1 MLCNNTFKLT
11 GDVFKMTLE
20 ELRQEIK
27 SWVRNDFD
35 KLVDF
40 LNLRLEQPEREISGA
55 VVMYKY
61 KLDGNENILVSI
73 HKTYGTMCFL
83 ESCGKTVRLN
93 IKTLELK
100 T

>member
-1 MLCNNTFKLT
+1 
-11 GDVFKMTLE
+11 MTLE
-20 ELRQEIK
+20 ELRQEIEY
-27 SWVRNDFD
+27 WVRKDFD

-40 LNLRLEQPEREISGA
+40 LNLYIESYSREISGA
-55 VVMYKY
+55 VMMYKY
-61 KLDGNENILVSI
+61 KLDGNENILVSV

>member
-1 MLCNNTFKLT
+1 
-11 GDVFKMTLE
+11 MTLE
-20 ELRQEIK
+20 ELRKEIK
-27 SWVRNDFD
+27 YWVRKDFD

-40 LNLRLEQPEREISGA
+40 LNLYIEPYSREISGA

-83 ESCGKTVRLN
+83 ENRGNVFRLS

-100 T
+100 

>member
-1 MLCNNTFKLT
+1 
-11 GDVFKMTLE
+11 MTLE

-27 SWVRNDFD
+27 CWVRKDFD

-40 LNLRLEQPEREISGA
+40 LNLHIELYSRAISGA
-55 VVMYKY
+55 VVTYKY

-100 T
+100 GGI

>member
-1 MLCNNTFKLT
+1 
-11 GDVFKMTLE
+11 MTLE

-27 SWVRNDFD
+27 CWVRKDFD

-40 LNLRLEQPEREISGA
+40 LNLHIEPYSREISGT
-55 VVMYKY
+55 VVTYKY

-83 ESCGKTVRLN
+83 ESCGKMVRLN

-100 T
+100 ERDLK

>member
-1 MLCNNTFKLT
+1 
-11 GDVFKMTLE
+11 MTIE

-27 SWVRNDFD
+27 SWVRDDFD
-35 KLVDF
+35 KIVDF
-40 LNLRLEQPEREISGA
+40 LNLHLEQPERKGSNT
-55 VVMYKY
+55 VSMYNY
-61 KLDGNENILVSI
+61 KLDGSENILVSI
-73 HKTYGTMCFL
+73 HETYGTMCFL

>member
-1 MLCNNTFKLT
+1 
-11 GDVFKMTLE
+11 MTLE

-27 SWVRNDFD
+27 SWVRKDFD

-40 LNLRLEQPEREISGA
+40 LNLHIETSSRETSGT
-55 VVMYKY
+55 VTIYKY
-61 KLDGNENILVSI
+61 KLDNDENILASI
-73 HKTYGTMCFL
+73 HETYGTMCFL

>member
-1 MLCNNTFKLT
+1 
-11 GDVFKMTLE
+11 MTLE

-27 SWVRNDFD
+27 SWVRKDFD
-35 KLVDF
+35 NLVDF
-40 LNLRLEQPEREISGA
+40 LDLHIEPYSREISGA

-61 KLDGNENILVSI
+61 KLDCNENILVSI
-73 HKTYGTMCFL
+73 HKRYGTMCFL
-83 ESCGKTVRLN
+83 EICGNMVRLN

>member
-1 MLCNNTFKLT
+1 
-11 GDVFKMTLE
+11 MTLE

-27 SWVRNDFD
+27 SWVRKDFD

-40 LNLRLEQPEREISGA
+40 LNLYIEPYCREIYGA
-55 VVMYKY
+55 EVMYKY
-61 KLDGNENILVSI
+61 RLDGNENILVSI